1 MRSTLQASLLAAVLS
16 LPLSA
21 YGQIAA
27 TSHEPTIIVP
37 QGRTVVIL
45 PEPRNRPAQPIQL
58 TTVNTQVTITDQV
71 ASTTMVLTIHNP
83 GGGQQEAQI
92 LLPVP
97 EGASVRS
104 FQLDSLGSEPTAKLL
119 PKDEARRIYNS
130 IVQKSRDPGLLEF
143 VGYSL
148 IKSSV
153 FPITPGGTQTVRL
166 TYDHLLTSDTGG
178 TGKTGERIDYVL
190 PRSESLAATG
200 VVWTASVD
208 ISSKR
213 PISTVYSPSHELQMD
228 RRDANHI
235 TVKTIG
241 SAAQPGSF
249 RLSYLLQPA
258 DSEVSATVLLYPDP
272 EIGGGKG
279 GYFLLLTG
287 LPAKNPDADQQ
298 MKREVTIVI
307 DRSGSMRGPKIEQ
320 AREAALQVVEGL
332 RPGEFFNIIDFSDSI
347 NSFADRPVVKSDE
360 TIAKART
367 YIKNIQPNGG
377 TNIND
382 ALTEALNPE
391 PTPGTLPVVLFLT
404 DGLPTVGQTSEA
416 AIKEAARKINKA
428 ERRIFTFGVGYDV
441 NAPLLTGI
449 AKNTRATSTF
459 VLPEENVE
467 VKVGQVYRRLSG
479 PVLASPKLSAVV
491 TDGGDVVTRP
501 IREVQPSSLPDQFEG
516 DQMVILGQYL
526 DGTAKKLVV
535 EGNFLGK
542 QRSFEFAFDAARS
555 TTKNAFVPRLWAS
568 RKIASLI
575 EEIRQSNADAGG
587 SGLPTVGAP
596 DAAKKELIDEIV
608 RLSTKWGILTE
619 YTAFLAV
626 EPGVVTAAVDGKPMP
641 ISPAGGVP
649 ALRVVG
655 GRGASVPDAASPPVP
670 ATTSAA
676 LNIDELK
683 KAQQQRSTRQP
694 RTAAEAQKDAVG
706 YVVQSR
712 AGGDRGG
719 KTAVN
724 QEVNLAEM
732 QTIGRENKTNAFY
745 TKDMQRVEVTSVCQI
760 HDQTLFRRNN
770 RWVDARILDKEAEAP
785 EKTVEF
791 GTPEYDAILDD
802 LVARDQQG
810 LLALGGDCYLQYKGQ
825 RVLVK
830 APSMPTE

>member
-1 MRSTLQASLLAAVLS
+1 MRPMLRASLIAAALS
-16 LPLSA
+16 LPISA

-45 PEPRNRPAQPIQL
+45 PEPRHRVPSQQHIQL
-58 TTVNTQVTITDQV
+58 TTVNTQVTISDQV
-71 ASTTMVLTIHNP
+71 ASTTMVMTVHNP
-83 GGGQQEAQI
+83 GGGMQEAQI

-97 EGASVRS
+97 EGCTVRS
-104 FQLDSLGSEPTAKLL
+104 FQLDSLGSEPNAKLL

-130 IVQKSRDPGLLEF
+130 IVQKSRDPALLEF

-153 FPITPGGTQTVRL
+153 FPVTAGATQTVRL
-166 TYDHLLTSDTGG
+166 TYDHLLTTDTTR
-178 TGKTGERIDYVL
+178 TGDRIDYVL

-200 VVWTASVD
+200 VSWTASVD

-228 RRDANHI
+228 RRDPNHI
-235 TVKTIG
+235 SVKTIG

-258 DSEVSATVLLYPDP
+258 ESEVSATAMLYPDA
-272 EIGGGKG
+272 EINGGKG

-287 LPAKNPDADQQ
+287 LPAKPADADQQ
-298 MKREVTIVI
+298 MKREVTIVM

-332 RPGEFFNIIDFSDSI
+332 RPGESFNIIDFSDSI
-347 NSFADRPVVKSDE
+347 NSFAEKPVIKSED

-382 ALTEALNPE
+382 ALTEALRPD

-416 AIKEAARKINKA
+416 AIRDAAKKMNKA

-479 PVLASPKLSAVV
+479 PVLASPKLLAV
-491 TDGGDVVTRP
+491 TKFSDTVTRP
-501 IREVQPSSLPDQFEG
+501 IREVQPSNLPDQFEG

-526 DGTAKKLVV
+526 DGTAEKLVV

-542 QRSFEFAFDAARS
+542 QRSFEFAFDAAKS
-555 TTKNAFVPRLWAS
+555 TTKNSFVPRLWAS

-575 EEIRQSNADAGG
+575 EEIRQSNADA
-587 SGLPTVGAP
+587 GLPTVGAP

-626 EPGVVTAAVDGKPMP
+626 EPGMVTAAVDGVP
-641 ISPAGGVP
+641 SAQPAAAG
-649 ALRVVG
+649 LRIASG
-655 GRGASVPDAASPPVP
+655 GRGAGGGGGGPARAAEP
-670 ATTSAA
+670 ASTSSA

-683 KAQQQRSTRQP
+683 AAKKQSASAP
-694 RTAAEAQKDAVG
+694 AKPKAEAQKDAVG
-706 YVVQSR
+706 YVLQSR
-712 AGGDRGG
+712 AGNDRGG

-732 QTIGRENKTNAFY
+732 QTLACVNSTNSFY
-745 TKDMQRVEVTSVCQI
+745 TKDMQRVEVTSVCQV
-760 HDQTLFRRNN
+760 HDQTLFLRNN

-802 LVARDQQG
+802 LVTKDQQG

-830 APSMPTE
+830 APSQIAE

>member
-1 MRSTLQASLLAAVLS
+1 MLRASLIAAALS
-16 LPLSA
+16 LPISA
-21 YGQIAA
+21 YGQT

-45 PEPRNRPAQPIQL
+45 PEPRHRVPSQQPIQL

-71 ASTTMVLTIHNP
+71 ASTTMVMTVLNP

-97 EGASVRS
+97 EGCTVRS
-104 FQLDSLGSEPTAKLL
+104 FQLDSLGSEPNAKLL
-119 PKDEARRIYNS
+119 PKEEARRIYNS
-130 IVQKSRDPGLLEF
+130 IVQKSRDPALLEF

-153 FPITPGGTQTVRL
+153 FPVTPGGTQTVRL
-166 TYDHLLTSDTGG
+166 TYDHLLISDN
-178 TGKTGERIDYVL
+178 GKTGERIDYVL
-190 PRSESLAATG
+190 PRSESLASTG
-200 VVWTASVD
+200 VAWTASVD
-208 ISSKR
+208 ITSKR

-228 RRDANHI
+228 RRDPNHI
-235 TVKTIG
+235 SVKTIG

-258 DSEVSATVLLYPDP
+258 DSEVSATVMLYPDA
-272 EIGGGKG
+272 EVNGGKG

-287 LPAKNPDADQQ
+287 LPAKPADADQQ

-332 RPGEFFNIIDFSDSI
+332 RTGESFNIIDFSDSI
-347 NSFADRPVVKSDE
+347 NSFADKPIVKNEE
-360 TIAKART
+360 TIVKARS

-382 ALTEALNPE
+382 ALTEALRPD

-404 DGLPTVGQTSEA
+404 DGLPTVGQTSESAIRDA
-416 AIKEAARKINKA
+416 AKKMNKA

-479 PVLASPKLSAVV
+479 PILASPKLSAIVK
-491 TDGGDVVTRP
+491 GGDVITRP
-501 IREVQPSSLPDQFEG
+501 IREVQPSNLNDQFEG

-526 DGTAKKLVV
+526 DGTAEKLVV

-542 QRSFEFAFDAARS
+542 QRSFEFAFDAAKS
-555 TTKNAFVPRLWAS
+555 TTKNSFVPRLWAS

-575 EEIRQSNADAGG
+575 EEIRQSNADA
-587 SGLPTVGAP
+587 GLPTVGAP

-619 YTAFLAV
+619 YTAFLAI
-626 EPGVVTAAVDGKPMP
+626 EPGMVTAAVDGVP
-641 ISPAGGVP
+641 SAQPAAAG
-649 ALRVVG
+649 LRIASG
-655 GRGASVPDAASPPVP
+655 GRGAGGGGGGPARAAEP
-670 ATTSAA
+670 ASTSSA

-683 KAQQQRSTRQP
+683 AAKRQSASAP
-694 RTAAEAQKDAVG
+694 AKPKAEAQKDAVG
-706 YVVQSR
+706 YVLQSR
-712 AGGDRGG
+712 AGNDRGG

-732 QTIGRENKTNAFY
+732 QTLACVNSTNGFY
-745 TKDMQRVEVTSVCQI
+745 TKDMQRVEVTSVCQV
-760 HDQTLFRRNN
+760 HDQTLFLRNN

-785 EKTVEF
+785 EKTVEY

-802 LVARDQQG
+802 LVTKDQQG

-830 APSMPTE
+830 APSQIAE